1 MTGFELE
8 RLPFDG
14 DRVRAWGAADPRH
27 RNWPVVYVLDSASE
41 VYVGESLNAEA
52 RLRQHLDSPVK
63 SRLDRVRVVFDDT
76 FNKSACLDLE
86 SFLLRMLA
94 GEGRLT
100 VLNQNAG
107 ITDADYF
114 DRASYRETF
123 DEVFEV
129 LRTREHLFQRTLPEI
144 VNSDLF
150 KLSPFKALNH
160 DQAVAV
166 EDILEGLFADLE
178 SGERST
184 VVVQGDPGT
193 GKTVVAIY
201 LLKLLQDIR
210 RHDPEEPLDADS
222 VFSEFFTPG
231 HAELLAT
238 LRVGLVVPQQS
249 LRGSISRVFTLTPG
263 LSKDLVLTPFQV
275 GESDEP
281 FDLLLVDE
289 AHRLSQRA
297 NQPSGPLNRKFI
309 DINERLFGEDS
320 VEHTQL
326 DWIRAQSRHTIL
338 MLDTAQTVRPAD
350 LPATVTRAVLAEA
363 SAAGRLYPLRS
374 QMRIAADKDY
384 VGYVRAVLS
393 DEPPPAR
400 EDFGE
405 YDLRFF
411 DDPSELRRAVVQRDR
426 EHGLSRLVAG
436 YAWKWVTKTDKGAFD
451 IVIGDESLRW
461 NQTQRDWINSPGAI
475 DEVGS
480 IHTVQGY
487 DLNYAGVIIG
497 RDLRYDTASGRIVF
511 DRAHSFDKK
520 GRENNK
526 KLGITYSDEDLLA
539 YVRNIYTVLLTRG
552 IRGTYV
558 HVCDEALRAHL
569 ARYF

>member
-1 MTGFELE
+1 MTGCELE
-8 RLPFDG
+8 RFPFEA

-41 VYVGESLNAEA
+41 VYVGESLNAEG

-63 SRLDRVRVVFDDT
+63 SRLDQVRVVFDDT

-107 ITDADYF
+107 VTDADYF
-114 DRASYRETF
+114 DRDSYRRTF
-123 DEVFEV
+123 EEVFEV
-129 LRTREHLFQRTLPEI
+129 LRTQEHLFQRTLPEI

-210 RHDPEEPLDADS
+210 RHDPEEPMDADS

-231 HAELLAT
+231 HAELLST

-275 GESDEP
+275 GESEEP

-320 VEHTQL
+320 LEHTQL
-326 DWIRAQSRHTIL
+326 DWIRARSRHTIL

-350 LPATVTRAVLAEA
+350 LPARVTRAVLAEA
-363 SAAGRLYPLRS
+363 AANGRVYPLRS

-393 DEPPPAR
+393 DEPPEQR

-411 DDPSELRRAVVQRDR
+411 DDPGELRRAVVQRDR

-436 YAWKWVTKTDKGAFD
+436 YAWKWVTKKDRTAFD

-461 NQTQRDWINSPGAI
+461 NQTQRDWINSPGAL

-497 RDLRYDTASGRIVF
+497 RDLRYDTVAGRVVF
-511 DRAHSFDKK
+511 DRSNYHDKK
-520 GRENNK
+520 GRENNP

-558 HVCDEALRAHL
+558 HVCDEALREHL